1 VPLEDGLSIP
11 GKVARRRERIQK
23 LQAARA
29 VLEQRER
36 DPPHDISLGAR
47 SLLSLVPL
55 DAQLVHKFVQRR
67 SADSKFGRCR
77 SYFP

>member
-11 GKVARRRERIQK
+11 GEVARRRERIQK

-36 DPPHDISLGAR
+36 NPHTTFR
-47 SLLSLVPL
+47 
-55 DAQLVHKFVQRR
+55 
-67 SADSKFGRCR
+67 
-77 SYFP
+77 